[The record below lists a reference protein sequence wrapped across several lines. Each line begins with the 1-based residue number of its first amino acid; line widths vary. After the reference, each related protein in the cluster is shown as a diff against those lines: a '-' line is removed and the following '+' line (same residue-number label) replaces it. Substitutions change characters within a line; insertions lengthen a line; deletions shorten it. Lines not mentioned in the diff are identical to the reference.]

1 MNDMD
6 RDIGLVLLKRLR
18 QRGFISEDI
27 YHAARQS
34 KVFDRKRFA
43 GCGDSAAGTTDGD
56 GEEI

>member
-27 YHAARQS
+27 YHAASQS
-34 KVFDRKRFA
+34 RVFDRKRFVS
-43 GCGDSAAGTTDGD
+43 CEESAAGTTG
-56 GEEI
+56 GGWEEI